1 MNLTKEQ
8 RAARS
13 KAIEQA
19 SILALRE
26 HFTGEGATSRRLRFV
41 KGALLASAAWLAKL
55 ACLASWAVIAG
66 LLVGP
71 DHNFFLTQVHAW
83 MVATPLEQVLERS
96 HAMFMSMAWEIMK
109 MSLLL
114 GVGQSLLGVIKP
126 AAEQAK
132 QRFEAA
138 AA

>member
-19 SILALRE
+19 NILALRE

-83 MVATPLEQVLERS
+83 MVSTPLEQVLERS
-96 HAMFMSMAWEIMK
+96 HAMFMSMAWELMK
-109 MSLLL
+109 ISVLL
-114 GVGQSLLGVIKP
+114 GVGQNLLGVIKP